1 MQEITRQYVEEVR
14 KFKENLCRMST
25 VSVQTLDAESLEMI
39 QNYLK
44 IIDINNDMYMESARI
59 MDEMNAKLDRLLQK
73 KD

>member
-14 KFKENLCRMST
+14 KFKKNLCRMSN

-39 QNYLK
+39 QNCLK
-44 IIDINNDMYMESARI
+44 IIDITNDMYMESARI

>member
-14 KFKENLCRMST
+14 KFKKTLCGMT
-25 VSVQTLDAESLEMI
+25 NVSVQTLDAESLEMI
-39 QNYLK
+39 QNCLK
-44 IIDINNDMYMESARI
+44 IIDISNDMYMESARI